1 MKKINLR
8 YLLFLPL
15 LLIFASLRAQDKASM
30 PTPEERA
37 TKMTDWMKSTL
48 QLNDT
53 QLSQVQAINL
63 KYANKRQDMMNNSQ
77 SKKDKMDA
85 WKADE
90 TAKDAELK
98 GVLTDDQYKTYLA
111 KKDEMKKNMKDKMKE
126 KKAAGK

>member
-1 MKKINLR
+1 MRQINLR

-15 LLIFASLRAQDKASM
+15 MLIFANLRAQDKSAM
-30 PTPEERA
+30 PSAEERA

-63 KYANKRQDMMNNSQ
+63 KYANKRQEMMNNAQ
-77 SKKDKMDA
+77 GKKDKDA

-90 TAKDAELK
+90 AAKDAELK
-98 GVLTDDQYKTYLA
+98 GVLTDDQYKTYQT
-111 KKDEMKKNMKDKMKE
+111 KKEEMKKEMKEKMKE
-126 KKAAGK
+126 KKASGK

>member
-1 MKKINLR
+1 MKQINLR

-15 LLIFASLRAQDKASM
+15 LLIFANLRAQDKSTM
-30 PTPEERA
+30 PTAEERA

-77 SKKDKMDA
+77 SKKEKTDA

-90 TAKDAELK
+90 AAKDAELK
-98 GVLTDDQYKTYLA
+98 GVLTDDQYKTYQT
-111 KKDEMKKNMKDKMKE
+111 KKEEMKKEMKEKMKE